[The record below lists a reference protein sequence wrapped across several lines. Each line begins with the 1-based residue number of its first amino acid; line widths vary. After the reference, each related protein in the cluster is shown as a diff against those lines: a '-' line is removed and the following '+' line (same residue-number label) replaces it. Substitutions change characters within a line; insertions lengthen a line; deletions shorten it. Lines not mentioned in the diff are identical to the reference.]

1 MSRAAVNS
9 VLENSIELQALGLLP
24 GATYAANAV
33 DTVEERPFIVMRWEE
48 NVRAFD
54 TRGVQGLTVWV
65 NDNLGDYTRIDA
77 CLEVI
82 KRLLTN
88 MVHVAGSDGRTITQ
102 IDWSGDSGD
111 LWDDGYHTIARNAGF
126 SVVSRPTG

>member
-9 VLENSIELQALGLLP
+9 VLSNSIELQALGLLP
-24 GATYAANAV
+24 SATYAANAV
-33 DTVEERPFIVMRWEE
+33 DTPPERPFIVMRWEE
-48 NVRAFD
+48 NVRSFSD
-54 TRGVQGLTVWV
+54 RGVQGLTVWV
-65 NDNLGDYTRIDA
+65 NDQLGDYTRIDQMIHI
-77 CLEVI
+77 I
-82 KRLLTN
+82 KKLLTD
-88 MVHVAGSDGRTITQ
+88 MVHVAGDDGRTVTQ